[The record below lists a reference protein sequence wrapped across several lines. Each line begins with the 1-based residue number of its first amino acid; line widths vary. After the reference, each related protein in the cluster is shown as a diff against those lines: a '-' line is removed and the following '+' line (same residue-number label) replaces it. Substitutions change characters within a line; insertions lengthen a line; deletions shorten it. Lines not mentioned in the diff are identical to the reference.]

1 MKHAR
6 STYNWLV
13 VLALAGL
20 PLGCTFIKREPPI
33 GEEKGEIASAPSSS
47 YDPLS
52 LAQDT
57 IVVTHLESVT
67 PPVDS
72 SSPGP
77 ADSILTLTGSSRIS
91 GESFPGTGASSTQV
105 FRVQLLTLNTFGEG
119 RRALAVA
126 EEIFDQPVVLDY
138 EVPYYKLRV
147 GQFSSR
153 TAAENYLLR
162 ARTAGYPNSLVAA
175 CTIGIREAAAMYD
188 PTPSTAKGNP
198 VPGDGANAGR
208 K

>member
-1 MKHAR
+1 MRNAR
-6 STYNWLV
+6 STYSWLV
-13 VLALAGL
+13 LLTVATL

-33 GEEKGEIASAPSSS
+33 GEERGEVAATQSSS

-57 IVVTHLESVT
+57 IVVTQLESAT
-67 PPVDS
+67 PPSDS
-72 SSPGP
+72 STVGP
-77 ADSILTLTGSSRIS
+77 ADSILTITGSSRIS
-91 GESFPGTGASSTQV
+91 GEAVPGAGAATTQV

-147 GQFSSR
+147 GQFTSR

-188 PTPSTAKGNP
+188 PGPATAKGTP
-198 VPGDGANAGR
+198 APSDGANAGR